1 MLMANQPPVDILIVD
16 DRPENL
22 LVLEHLLA
30 GPDIRL
36 IKAASG
42 NEALGLLLEHDV
54 ALVLLDVQMPEMD
67 GFETAEIMRHNR
79 RTQSIPIIF
88 VTAISKEQK
97 HVFKGYST
105 GAVDYLFKPIEPHI
119 LESKVRV
126 FIDLYRQ
133 RRELEHTLGQL
144 ERTVNELQ
152 SANRQLLDRQ
162 KDRLEEERL
171 NLLLQLAGARASEI
185 DEPLS
190 GILQAVEALKSEAN
204 TPDVSARLLMEIE
217 TAGRRLSAMVRNM
230 QAVPSVSAVVRPDRS
245 PTDFLDTPLNLICA
259 DPCDTDAD
267 QIERLLASFN
277 GLTMRRAHSIK
288 AVMELL
294 EQKPADLVLTE
305 YQLSDGNALELIEA
319 MGAADMQTP
328 SMAITGQ
335 GDEVVASRLIQS
347 GVYEYLPKNRLSSQ
361 RLQAAICKTLEKA
374 QIRKDAEAAV
384 NKMAELSIRDALTG
398 LYNRRHFEDVLER
411 EISRSRRYDHTLA
424 LCMMDLD
431 HFKRINDRFGHPAG
445 DTALCEFATLVQ
457 GLVRASDIVCRYGGE
472 EFAVILP
479 ETEVSVAA
487 GVCER
492 FRQAL
497 DARTIS
503 HDNRI
508 FQLTVSIG
516 LAAFA
521 GGNGADAAA
530 LVQMADDA
538 LYAAKSKGR
547 NQVRIFKNDQV

>member
-1 MLMANQPPVDILIVD
+1 MAKQLPVNILIVD

-30 GPDIRL
+30 APDICL

-42 NEALGLLLEHDV
+42 NEALGLLLEHDI
-54 ALVLLDVQMPEMD
+54 ALALLDVQMPEMD
-67 GFETAEIMRHNR
+67 GFETAEIMRGNR
-79 RTQSIPIIF
+79 RTQTIPIIF

-97 HVFKGYST
+97 HVFKGYAS
-105 GAVDYLFKPIEPHI
+105 GAVDYLFKPIEPRV

-126 FIDLYRQ
+126 FIELYRQ
-133 RRELEHTLGQL
+133 RRALEHTLDQL
-144 ERTVNELQ
+144 ERTVSELQ

-190 GILQAVEALKSEAN
+190 GILQAVEALKSDAN
-204 TPDVSARLLMEIE
+204 TPDGRARLLMDIE
-217 TAGRRLSAMVRNM
+217 TAGRRLAAIARNM
-230 QAVPSVSAVVRPDRS
+230 QATPSVSAVAQPDQN
-245 PTDFLDTPLNLICA
+245 PADFFDTPLDLICA
-259 DPCDTDAD
+259 DPCDADMD
-267 QIERLLASFN
+267 QIESLLAPFN
-277 GLTMRRAHSIK
+277 QLTMRRAHSIRD
-288 AVMELL
+288 AIDLL
-294 EQKPADLVLTE
+294 ERKPADLLLTE
-305 YQLSDGNALELIEA
+305 YELSDGNALALIDA
-319 MGAADMQTP
+319 MRAEDMKTP
-328 SMAITGQ
+328 AMAVTGQ

-347 GVYEYLPKNRLSSQ
+347 GVYEYLPKSRLSAN
-361 RLQAAICKTLEKA
+361 RLQAAICSTMEKA
-374 QIRKDAEAAV
+374 RIRKDAETAV

-398 LYNRRHFEDVLER
+398 LYNRRHFEDVLKR

-445 DTALCEFATLVQ
+445 DTALCEFAELVQ

-497 DARTIS
+497 DARTIC
-503 HDNRI
+503 HENRI

-521 GGNGADAAA
+521 GNGTDAAA

-547 NQVRIFKNDQV
+547 NQVRIFKNDHV